1 MTTTTI
7 ENGIEVYNY
16 CGKKYR
22 SATKNDVGKLIYPTD
37 SDFEVAMVKAPR
49 KLLSYNET
57 KPDYPFQSSAGFY
70 WKFAFLELEPAEEF
84 TERVLGDDEIIRE
97 GDMYR
102 ESHTP
107 GLYRAIQSVGTP
119 VSHAKGRWGFDWQ
132 WVRKEPVQTKPN
144 WLPEGARIL
153 RDDEII
159 RKGDMFCAHRS
170 GHHIEAKGSVGL
182 TPATARDS
190 SEAELFTWYRPASS
204 QVDELKAAVLDF
216 IKAENEKQQAV
227 RKAAR
232 AAHTLDGL
240 LKGPDQF
247 FVQDGNDCYLFTVD
261 RDNRF
266 ACDRVREV

>member
-7 ENGIEVYNY
+7 ENGIKVYNY

-22 SATKNDVGKLIYPTD
+22 LATKDDVGKLIYPTD
-37 SDFEVAMVKAPR
+37 SNFEMAMVKAPR

-84 TERVLGDDEIIRE
+84 TERVLRDDEIIRE
-97 GDMYR
+97 GDRYR
-102 ESHTP
+102 DESGMTIAVRYSIGMTV
-107 GLYRAIQSVGTP
+107 GL
-119 VSHAKGRWGFDWQ
+119 AKKKYIESWQ
-132 WVRKEPVQTKPN
+132 WLRKEPNKPT

-170 GHHIEAKGSVGL
+170 GHHIEAVGSVGL

-216 IKAENEKQQAV
+216 IKAENEKEQAV
-227 RKAAR
+227 RKAVR

-247 FVQDGNDCYLFTVD
+247 FIQDENDCYLFTVD

-266 ACDRVREV
+266 ACDKVKKV